1 MTNIQEELQDSII
14 RVVNGPSGP
23 VVNSVVAPRLVGSIL
38 YLYGDMYIYGA
49 VKNTL
54 VLEGGVSGLS
64 FENGSAVSP
73 SVSFVGDPTSG
84 YYLASPGVLGIS
96 SGGNS
101 VAAFGPTG
109 LTSVSGDLV
118 INSASSNIDFSG
130 KNLVNVGGIAV
141 SDNAYDVIAP
151 TQITTTN
158 TTPTILITIPLAA
171 AAYTITTYVTATTL
185 TNAMGGYTS
194 SVVVKNVGGVVTI
207 GNQIAV
213 ANSIEADLNG
223 SSINY
228 TSSGTNLLVQV
239 IGISGTV
246 KWFGASK
253 IVRSLF

>member
-1 MTNIQEELQDSII
+1 MTNVQEELQDSII
-14 RVVNGPSGP
+14 RVVNGPAGP

-64 FENGSAVSP
+64 FENGSAASP
-73 SVSFVGDPTSG
+73 SITFVGDSTSG
-84 YYLASPGVLGIS
+84 YYLASAGVLGVS

-109 LTSVSGDLV
+109 LTSTSGDLV

-130 KNLVNVGGIAV
+130 KNLVNVGSIAV
-141 SDNAYDVIAP
+141 SDNAYEIVAP

-158 TTPTILITIPLAA
+158 TTPTTLITIPLAA
-171 AAYTITTYVTATTL
+171 AAYTITTYVTASTS

-194 SVVVKNVGGVVTI
+194 SVVAKNVGGVVTI
-207 GNQIAV
+207 GSQIAV
-213 ANSIEADLNG
+213 ANSIEPDLNG
-223 SSINY
+223 SSITY
-228 TSSGTNLLVQV
+228 VVSGTNVLVRV
-239 IGISGTV
+239 VGISGTV
-246 KWFGASK
+246 KWFGAAK